1 MLNLLER
8 IQNLDRRWVF
18 LGMAIAIILPML
30 YPVSLPFKVEGQV
43 QAIYDRI
50 EALPEGSPVLVSAD
64 YDPSARPEL
73 DPFYRA
79 VLHQLFRKNLRVV
92 VITLW
97 DTAPP
102 MVAPIVANIAA
113 EHHKVETEDWAF
125 LGFKSGKE
133 AAIKS
138 IGEDLIKTF
147 PTDPRGRDVATL
159 PIMKGIRSARDF
171 PLIVNVSGGFP
182 GTKEYVMQIQGQY
195 SLNIVSSTTAVS
207 GPEYIPFFKSGQI
220 KGLAAGMVG
229 AAQYE
234 KLVMGDEAPPGQRLG
249 GKEGANVLNLGH
261 LYIIMLITVGNIA
274 FFATRNRGVA

>member
-18 LGMAIAIILPML
+18 LGMAFSILLPML
-30 YPVSLPFKVEGQV
+30 YPVSLPFKVERQV
-43 QAIYDRI
+43 QAIYDQI
-50 EALPEGSPVLVSAD
+50 EALPEGSPVLESAD

-79 VLHQLFRKNLRVV
+79 VLNHLFRRNLKVV
-92 VITLW
+92 LITLW

-102 MVAPIVANIAA
+102 MVLPIATEIATKY
-113 EHHKVETEDWAF
+113 HKVETEDWAF

-138 IGEDLIKTF
+138 IGEDILKTF
-147 PTDPRGRDVATL
+147 PTDPRGRVVADL
-159 PIMKGIRSARDF
+159 PIMKGIRAAKDF

-195 SLNIVSSTTAVS
+195 SLKIVSSTTAVS
-207 GPEYIPFFKSGQI
+207 GPEYIPFYKSGQI
-220 KGLAAGMVG
+220 VGLAAGMVG

-234 KLVMGDEAPPGQRLG
+234 QLVMGEEAPPGERLG

-274 FFATRNRGVA
+274 YFATRNRGV